1 MCSIH
6 GGRGR
11 WSFLPVKK
19 ALPGTWKAIV
29 NLLEKSRING
39 FSIDKMFLCNLGNGN
54 NISFWKDLW
63 YGDTPLLLRWPFLFS
78 VEKDKEC
85 VVSSRVS
92 FDGSRNN
99 LTANWSAGAY
109 TVAGISETQDVMFML
124 SQISFKDSRDRW
136 FWDFNQPVEFSVA
149 AVKESMQQNLYTS
162 DDISFLWVNWVPIKV
177 NTLVWR
183 IVKGRIPTRV
193 ELCKRKIVLPCYSC
207 PMCRLEDETVS
218 HILFDCRF
226 AFEVWTKVW
235 LWSRLNHSDF
245 GSLEDVIHWPNS
257 RNISVVKKK
266 RIRGIFMV
274 TIWALWKERN
284 KVVFQDSDPKVVEV
298 VSIVKSLSFVWLKFR
313 TKCNRIDWKDWVTN
327 PLYML

>member
-1 MCSIH
+1 
-6 GGRGR
+6 
-11 WSFLPVKK
+11 
-19 ALPGTWKAIV
+19 
-29 NLLEKSRING
+29 
-39 FSIDKMFLCNLGNGN
+39 MFLCNLGKGN

-92 FDGSRNN
+92 YDGSRNN
-99 LTANWSAGAY
+99 LTTKWSAGAY

-124 SQISFKDSRDRW
+124 SHISFKDSRDRW

-149 AVKESMQQNLYTS
+149 AVKESMQENLYSS
-162 DDISFLWVNWVPIKV
+162 DGISFLWVNWVPIKV

-183 IVKGRIPTRV
+183 IVKGRISTRV

-266 RIRGIFMV
+266 RIRGENF
-274 TIWALWKERN
+274 KN
-284 KVVFQDSDPKVVEV
+284 
-298 VSIVKSLSFVWLKFR
+298 LK
-313 TKCNRIDWKDWVTN
+313 N
-327 PLYML
+327 